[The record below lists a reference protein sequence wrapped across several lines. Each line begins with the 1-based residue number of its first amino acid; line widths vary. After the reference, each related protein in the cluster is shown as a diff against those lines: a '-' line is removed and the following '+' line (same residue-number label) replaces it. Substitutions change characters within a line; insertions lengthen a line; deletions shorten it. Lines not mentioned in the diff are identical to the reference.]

1 MTPRFYQPEL
11 DGLRFFAFLAVF
23 VSHAFPQDWSVY
35 EAAGLPR
42 VLSYVAARAVA
53 SGGNGV
59 PLFFVLSS
67 YLITTLLLR
76 EHEREGVIR
85 LRDFY
90 ARRAL
95 RIWPLY
101 FVFIIGVLLLAP
113 RGSAAAMQVTAL
125 PVYLLFLANWSFLL
139 PAAYS
144 SAGVAGVLWSVS
156 VEEQFYALW
165 PLALKRFGVSSV
177 ARVAFVMVGV
187 AWVVRAGMEAA
198 GASLTALWL
207 NTFAWLDAIGA
218 GALLAVVFYR
228 RLPRL
233 GVASRLALLAAGA
246 GAWVVGSCL
255 YVLGLP
261 FTLLALMNIGGAVLL
276 LCGALGGDLL
286 TSRPLVF
293 LGRISYGLYVYH
305 AAALYFSEWLF
316 HDTMSRAAFGLALTT
331 AVAVASYYVIELPF
345 LNLKKRFTHVQSRP
359 EAGV

>member
-1 MTPRFYQPEL
+1 MTARFYQPEL

-23 VSHAFPQDWSVY
+23 VSHAFPQDWTVY
-35 EAAGLPR
+35 EALGLPR

-90 ARRAL
+90 VRRAL

-101 FVFIIGVLLLAP
+101 FAFIVGVLVFAP
-113 RGSAAAMQVTAL
+113 RGSEAAMRATAL

-165 PLALKRFGVSSV
+165 PLALRRFGVSAV
-177 ARVAFVMVGV
+177 PRVAFVMVV
-187 AWVVRAGMEAA
+187 AAWVVRAGMEAA

-218 GALLAVVFYR
+218 GALIAVAFYR
-228 RLPRL
+228 GLPRL
-233 GVASRLALLAAGA
+233 GLAARISLLAAGV
-246 GAWVVGSCL
+246 GAWVAGSCL

-261 FTLLALMNIGGAVLL
+261 FTLLALLNIGGAVLL
-276 LCGALGGDLL
+276 LCGTLGGDLL

-316 HDTMSRAAFGLALTT
+316 HDTASRVAFGLGLTT
-331 AVAVASYYVIELPF
+331 AAAGSYYVIELPF
-345 LNLKKRFTHVQSRP
+345 LKLKGRFTHVQSRP
-359 EAGV
+359 AESV